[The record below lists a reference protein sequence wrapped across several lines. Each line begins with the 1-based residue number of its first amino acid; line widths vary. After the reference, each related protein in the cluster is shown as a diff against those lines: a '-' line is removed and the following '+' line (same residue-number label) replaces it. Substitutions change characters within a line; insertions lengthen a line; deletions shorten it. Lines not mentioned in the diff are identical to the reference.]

1 MSGSYRFEMD
11 QKDIVRTLITT
22 VGSFIQDRLI
32 DKDRRTQH
40 KEQCAERLAAEE
52 GDNDKDSEVR
62 YSDQAVLAN
71 LDWGIDALEEAINT
85 SNTETK
91 MAQLDY
97 AEKMLQVCARLNSSQ
112 KTAGVPNFYLS
123 SWAHLNLAFLWKLRN
138 NVNNSVLHILEMFMI
153 DPFFSRIDFAPEL
166 WKSLFLPQM
175 NSIIGWYSEERSRIM
190 MDVIPDMSDLSFSV
204 DFDQYFNES
213 LILSVRP
220 EQAERIQHLEQ
231 LYGQFLDDNTKL
243 FAKYYKDCM
252 NYDPATSRKVIP
264 MLPIAEP
271 PMTPLHETSSRPIP
285 DYVKFGPILPKSAG
299 FSPVMR
305 PQEDSRKASG
315 LNISSTSSENQANFT
330 AWATQ
335 EEIPDESEDFCDGP
349 NVVAGTKERANDNA
363 GKGFGVLKV
372 DGTIVS
378 NSSIRLKKDEE
389 TISRRQLIK
398 LKSWGQSPRNSSPT
412 DSPKPP
418 PSNISSPKE
427 DTSSKKVQTSMLRLL
442 STRKDS
448 SVSTSRPGSPLSFC
462 DNSSISSRDSDGE
475 MPGQAKSSNRSTGH
489 TRSVRQIFIESIH
502 GNSLSQ
508 GDEESQS
515 IASSPRSEMVTP
527 RSRPPKDFVCP
538 ITGQIFNDP
547 VTLETG
553 QTYERKAIQE
563 WMNRGNT
570 TCPITR
576 QPLSAVSLP
585 KTNYVLRRLITSW
598 IEQHPDLAQEFS
610 CSETPRNFLTNME
623 SESILSYT
631 SSLPRDRS
639 FKNETEHKPQRFTR
653 TGLST
658 SPTSV
663 ISQAAVEMVINALK
677 PYILCLCNSED
688 LQECEAAVLMIASI
702 CEDSNVD
709 SAINLYLSSPTIV
722 NGFMEILS
730 TSLNKDVLRTT
741 IYILSKL
748 IQADESVGE
757 FLTSIDTDFYYL
769 ADLLKKGLA
778 ESATLMYML
787 RPSFSHLASHN
798 LILTLVHII
807 SNKDEDSAD
816 LKFAIAPK
824 DAAIAPKDAAIA
836 LLEQIVVGG
845 DESDMSRNA
854 VDVISDNGIP
864 ALLNCLNRVDERRAV
879 VSILLSCIRIDMTCR
894 NMVANEIELSLV
906 LELFHGGNDSA
917 RGLCVE
923 FLCELVQLSR
933 RTLSN
938 KILQTIKEEGM
949 FSTMHILLVYLQ
961 MSPMEQKPAI
971 ATLVLQLDLLD
982 APRKMSIYREE
993 AMAALLEA
1001 LQRKDF
1007 PSSQIMALG
1016 ALSSLS
1022 GHSRASKKPCMDAWL
1037 LKTAGLDQ
1045 PYTAVV
1051 RGEEVKT
1058 EETEFSETLKDE
1070 ERASRTWEKRIAFV
1084 LSNHEKGAIFKAL
1097 DECFTSNSIEIA
1109 KSCLVVATWL
1119 VHMLYSFPDCGIRDI
1134 ARKSLLDK
1142 FINVLQSSKNKED
1155 KILAALAVRGFINEP
1170 VGLNEVAVYTKS
1182 MWKILRRLKKS
1193 CTVAHDIMKALI
1205 NMTSINPSELWSCVE
1220 GPVLDVSMNGEI
1232 LSMLQIKNRL
1242 ISSHSDGTIKVW
1254 DTGRKTPRLI
1264 QEVREHSKA
1273 VTCLYVPPLHDK
1285 LYSGSLDKTIRVW
1298 SIKQDEIYCIQVHDV
1313 KESVVVLTA
1322 NASYACFASQGHG
1335 VKVYNWSGVPR
1346 HVNLNKQIKCLAFH
1360 GDKIYCGSSGYTIQ
1374 EVDLRTQTS
1383 STFYSGAKKLLG
1395 KQTIHSLEIY
1405 GGLIFAGGTS
1415 ADGTAGKVFSLSNK
1429 AVIGSLST
1437 GLDIHQIA
1445 VNNDFIL
1452 AATKCGMIE
1461 VWQKERMTK
1470 ITHIKMR
1477 CGGSARITSL
1487 ATDSEGQKLFAG
1499 TSDGKI
1505 QAWSL
1510 D

>member
-1 MSGSYRFEMD
+1 MSGNYRFEMD
-11 QKDIVRTLITT
+11 QKDIVRTLINT

-52 GDNDKDSEVR
+52 GDTDKDREVR

-71 LDWGIDALEEAINT
+71 LDWGIDALEEAINST
-85 SNTETK
+85 NTETK
-91 MAQLDY
+91 MARLDY
-97 AEKMLQVCARLNSSQ
+97 AEKMLQVCAMLNSSQ

-123 SWAHLNLAFLWKLRN
+123 AWAHLNLAFLWKLRN
-138 NVNNSVLHILEMFMI
+138 NLNSSVLHIIEMFII

-175 NSIIGWYSEERSRIM
+175 NSIIGWYSEERSRIV
-190 MDVIPDMSDLSFSV
+190 MDVIPDTSDLSFSV
-204 DFDQYFNES
+204 DFDQYYES

-220 EQAERIQHLEQ
+220 EQAERIQRLEQ
-231 LYGQFLDDNTKL
+231 LYGQSLDENTKL
-243 FAKYYKDCM
+243 YAKYYKDCM

-264 MLPIAEP
+264 MFPIAEP
-271 PMTPLHETSSRPIP
+271 PMTPLHETSSRSIP

-305 PQEDSRKASG
+305 PQDDSRKASR
-315 LNISSTSSENQANFT
+315 LNITSTPSENQENFT

-335 EEIPDESEDFCDGP
+335 EEIPDEREDFCDDL
-349 NVVAGTKERANDNA
+349 NVVAGTQDGAHDNV
-363 GKGFGVLKV
+363 GKGFGVPKV
-372 DGTIVS
+372 DDTRSIVS
-378 NSSIRLKKDEE
+378 SSSIRLKKDEQ
-389 TISRRQLIK
+389 TISRRQLVK

-412 DSPKPP
+412 DSPKTP

-427 DTSSKKVQTSMLRLL
+427 DTSSRKVQTTMLRLL
-442 STRKDS
+442 STRAMDS

-462 DNSSISSRDSDGE
+462 DNSSLSSRESNGE
-475 MPGQAKSSNRSTGH
+475 MAGHAKSSNRSTSH
-489 TRSVRQIFIESIH
+489 TRSVRQVFSESVH
-502 GNSLSQ
+502 GNSLHQ
-508 GDEESQS
+508 GDEGSQRV
-515 IASSPRSEMVTP
+515 APSPRSEIVTP
-527 RSRPPKDFVCP
+527 QSRPPKDFVCP

-576 QPLSAVSLP
+576 QPFSAVSLP
-585 KTNYVLRRLITSW
+585 KTNYVLKRLITSW
-598 IEQHPDLAQEFS
+598 KEQHPDLAQEFS
-610 CSETPRNFLTNME
+610 CSETPRNFLSNME

-631 SSLPRDRS
+631 SNLPRDRS
-639 FKNETEHKPQRFTR
+639 INNETEHKPQRFTR

-663 ISQAAVEMVINALK
+663 ISQASVEMMINALK

-702 CEDSNVD
+702 WGDLNVD
-709 SAINLYLSSPTIV
+709 SAINSYLSSPTIV

-730 TSLNKDVLRTT
+730 ASLNNDVLRTT

-757 FLTSIDTDFYYL
+757 LLTSMDTDFYYL

-778 ESATLMYML
+778 ESATIMYML
-787 RPSFSHLASHN
+787 RPSFSHLSSHN
-798 LILTLVHII
+798 LTPTLVHII
-807 SNKDEDSAD
+807 SNKNEDSAD
-816 LKFAIAPK
+816 LKF
-824 DAAIAPKDAAIA
+824 AIAPKDAAIA

-854 VDVISDNGIP
+854 VDVISENGIP
-864 ALLNCLNRVDERRAV
+864 ALLNSLNRVDERQAV
-879 VSILLSCIRIDMTCR
+879 VSILLSCVRIDMTCR

-906 LELFHGGNDSA
+906 LELFHGGNDSV

-938 KILQTIKEEGM
+938 KILQMIKEEGT
-949 FSTMHILLVYLQ
+949 FSTMHTLLVYLQ
-961 MSPMEQKPAI
+961 MSPMEQKPVI
-971 ATLVLQLDLLD
+971 ATLLLQLDLLD

-1007 PSSQIMALG
+1007 PSSQVLALG
-1016 ALSSLS
+1016 AVSSLS
-1022 GHSRASKKPCMDAWL
+1022 GHSRASKKPCMDSWL
-1037 LKTAGLDQ
+1037 LKMAGLDQ
-1045 PYTAVV
+1045 PYNSVV
-1051 RGEEVKT
+1051 RGEEVKI
-1058 EETEFSETLKDE
+1058 EDTEFCETMNDE
-1070 ERASRTWEKRIAFV
+1070 ERAARSWERRMAFV

-1097 DECFTSNSIEIA
+1097 NECFTSNSIDIA

-1119 VHMLYSFPDCGIRDI
+1119 VHMLYSLPDCGIRDI

-1142 FINVLQSSKNKED
+1142 FINVLQSSKNNED
-1155 KILAALAVRGFINEP
+1155 KILAALAVRGFISEP
-1170 VGLNEVAVYTKS
+1170 VGLNEVAVYAKS
-1182 MWKILRRLKKS
+1182 MWKILRRLKKI
-1193 CTVAHDIMKALI
+1193 CTVAHDIMKALM
-1205 NMTSINPSELWSCVE
+1205 NMSSIDPADLWSCVE
-1220 GPVLDVSMNGEI
+1220 GPELDVSMNGEI
-1232 LSMLQIKNRL
+1232 FSMLHIKNRL
-1242 ISSHSDGTIKVW
+1242 ISSHADGTIKVW
-1254 DTGRKTPRLI
+1254 DTGRKTTRLI

-1273 VTCLYVPPLHDK
+1273 VTCLYVPPSLDK

-1298 SIKQDEIYCIQVHDV
+1298 SIKQDGIYCIQVHDV
-1313 KESVVVLTA
+1313 KESVVLLIA
-1322 NASYACFASQGHG
+1322 NASYACYASQGHG
-1335 VKVYNWSGVPR
+1335 VKVYNWSGVSR
-1346 HVNLNKQIKCLAFH
+1346 HINLNKQIKCLAFH
-1360 GDKIYCGSSGYTIQ
+1360 GDKLYCGSSGYTIQ

-1395 KQTIHSLEIY
+1395 KQTIHSLEIH

-1415 ADGTAGKVFSLSNK
+1415 VDGTAGKVFSLSNK

-1437 GLDIHQIA
+1437 GLEIHQIA

-1452 AATKCGMIE
+1452 AATKCGVIE
-1461 VWQKERMTK
+1461 VWHKERMTN
-1470 ITHIKMR
+1470 ITHIKTR

-1487 ATDSEGQKLFAG
+1487 AMDSEGQKLFAG

>member
-1 MSGSYRFEMD
+1 MSGNYRFEMD

-52 GDNDKDSEVR
+52 GDTDKDREVR

-91 MAQLDY
+91 MARLDY
-97 AEKMLQVCARLNSSQ
+97 AEKMLQVCAMLNSSQ

-123 SWAHLNLAFLWKLRN
+123 AWAHLNLAFLWKLRN
-138 NVNNSVLHILEMFMI
+138 NLNNSVLHIIEMFII

-175 NSIIGWYSEERSRIM
+175 NSIIGWYFEERSRIV
-190 MDVIPDMSDLSFSV
+190 MDVIPDTSDLSFSV
-204 DFDQYFNES
+204 DFDQYYES

-220 EQAERIQHLEQ
+220 EQAERIQRLEQ
-231 LYGQFLDDNTKL
+231 LYGQSLDENTKL
-243 FAKYYKDCM
+243 YAKYYKDCM

-264 MLPIAEP
+264 MFPIAEP
-271 PMTPLHETSSRPIP
+271 PMTPLHETSSRSIP

-299 FSPVMR
+299 FSPVTR
-305 PQEDSRKASG
+305 PRDDSRKASR
-315 LNISSTSSENQANFT
+315 LNITTTPSENQENFT
-330 AWATQ
+330 AWATR
-335 EEIPDESEDFCDGP
+335 EEIPDEPEDFCDDLK
-349 NVVAGTKERANDNA
+349 VVAGTQDGAHDNV
-363 GKGFGVLKV
+363 GKGFGVPNV
-372 DGTIVS
+372 DDTRSIVS
-378 NSSIRLKKDEE
+378 NSSIRLRKDEE
-389 TISRRQLIK
+389 TISGRQLVK
-398 LKSWGQSPRNSSPT
+398 PKSWGQSPRNSSPT
-412 DSPKPP
+412 DSPKTP

-427 DTSSKKVQTSMLRLL
+427 DTSSRKIQTTMLRLL
-442 STRKDS
+442 STRAMDS

-462 DNSSISSRDSDGE
+462 DNSSISSRDSNGE
-475 MPGQAKSSNRSTGH
+475 MAGHAKSSNRSTSH
-489 TRSVRQIFIESIH
+489 TRSVRQVFSESVH
-502 GNSLSQ
+502 GNSLNQ
-508 GDEESQS
+508 GDEGSQRV
-515 IASSPRSEMVTP
+515 APSPRSEIVTP
-527 RSRPPKDFVCP
+527 QSRPPKDFVCP

-576 QPLSAVSLP
+576 QPFSAVSLP
-585 KTNYVLRRLITSW
+585 KTNYVLKRLITSW
-598 IEQHPDLAQEFS
+598 KEQHPDLAQEFS
-610 CSETPRNFLTNME
+610 CSETPRNFLSNME

-631 SSLPRDRS
+631 SNLPRDRS
-639 FKNETEHKPQRFTR
+639 INNETEHKPQRFTR
-653 TGLST
+653 TELST

-663 ISQAAVEMVINALK
+663 ISQASVEMTINALK

-702 CEDSNVD
+702 WGDLNVD
-709 SAINLYLSSPTIV
+709 SAINSYLSSPTIV

-730 TSLNKDVLRTT
+730 ASLNNDVLRTT
-741 IYILSKL
+741 IYVLSKL

-757 FLTSIDTDFYYL
+757 LLTSIDTDFYYL

-778 ESATLMYML
+778 ESATIMYML
-787 RPSFSHLASHN
+787 GPSFSHLSSYN
-798 LILTLVHII
+798 LTPTLVHII
-807 SNKDEDSAD
+807 SNKNEDSTD
-816 LKFAIAPK
+816 LKF
-824 DAAIAPKDAAIA
+824 AIAPKDAAIA

-854 VDVISDNGIP
+854 VDVISENGIP
-864 ALLNCLNRVDERRAV
+864 ALLNSLNRVDERQAV

-894 NMVANEIELSLV
+894 NMVANGIELSLV
-906 LELFHGGNDSA
+906 LELFHGGNDSV

-923 FLCELVQLSR
+923 FLCELVQLNR

-938 KILQTIKEEGM
+938 KILQMIKEEGT
-949 FSTMHILLVYLQ
+949 FSTMHTILVYLQ

-971 ATLVLQLDLLD
+971 ATLLLQLDLLD

-993 AMAALLEA
+993 AMTALLEA
-1001 LQRKDF
+1001 LQRKAF
-1007 PSSQIMALG
+1007 PSSQVMALG

-1022 GHSRASKKPCMDAWL
+1022 GHSRASKKPSMDSWL
-1037 LKTAGLDQ
+1037 LKMAGLDQ
-1045 PYTAVV
+1045 PYNSVV

-1058 EETEFSETLKDE
+1058 EETEFCETMNDE
-1070 ERASRTWEKRIAFV
+1070 ERAARSWERRMAFV

-1097 DECFTSNSIEIA
+1097 NECFTSNSIDIA

-1142 FINVLQSSKNKED
+1142 FINVLQSSKNNED
-1155 KILAALAVRGFINEP
+1155 KILAALAVRGFISEP
-1170 VGLNEVAVYTKS
+1170 VGLNEVAVYAKT
-1182 MWKILRRLKKS
+1182 MWKILRRLKKI
-1193 CTVAHDIMKALI
+1193 CTVAHDIMKALM
-1205 NMTSINPSELWSCVE
+1205 NMSSIDPADLWSCVE
-1220 GPVLDVSMNGEI
+1220 GPELDVSMNGEI
-1232 LSMLQIKNRL
+1232 FSMLHIKNRL
-1242 ISSHSDGTIKVW
+1242 ISSHADGTIKVW

-1273 VTCLYVPPLHDK
+1273 VTCLYVPPSLDK

-1313 KESVVVLTA
+1313 KEYVVLLTA

-1346 HVNLNKQIKCLAFH
+1346 HINLNKQIKCLAFY
-1360 GDKIYCGSSGYTIQ
+1360 GDKLYCGSSGYTIQ

-1395 KQTIHSLEIY
+1395 KQTIHSLEIH

-1415 ADGTAGKVFSLSNK
+1415 VDGTAGKVFSLSNK

-1437 GLDIHQIA
+1437 GLEIHQIA

-1452 AATKCGMIE
+1452 AATKCGVIE
-1461 VWQKERMTK
+1461 VWHKERMTN
-1470 ITHIKMR
+1470 ITQIKTK

>member
-1 MSGSYRFEMD
+1 MSGNYRFEMD
-11 QKDIVRTLITT
+11 QKDIIRTLITT

-40 KEQCAERLAAEE
+40 KEQCAERLAAED
-52 GDNDKDSEVR
+52 GDADKDREVR

-85 SNTETK
+85 SNRETK
-91 MAQLDY
+91 MARLDY
-97 AEKMLQVCARLNSSQ
+97 AEKMLQVCAMLNSSQ

-123 SWAHLNLAFLWKLRN
+123 AWAHLNLAFLWKLRN
-138 NVNNSVLHILEMFMI
+138 NLNNSVLHIIEMFII

-166 WKSLFLPQM
+166 WKSLFLPHM
-175 NSIIGWYSEERSRIM
+175 SSIIGWYSEERGRVV
-190 MDVIPDMSDLSFSV
+190 MDVIPDTSDLSFSV

-220 EQAERIQHLEQ
+220 EQAERIQQLEQ
-231 LYGQFLDDNTKL
+231 LYGQSLDENTKL
-243 FAKYYKDCM
+243 YAKYYKDCM

-271 PMTPLHETSSRPIP
+271 PMTPLRETSSRSIP

-305 PQEDSRKASG
+305 PQEDSRRASG
-315 LNISSTSSENQANFT
+315 LNNTSTSSENQENYT

-335 EEIPDESEDFCDGP
+335 EEIPDECEDFCRDP
-349 NVVAGTKERANDNA
+349 NVVAGTKDGAHDNV
-363 GKGFGVLKV
+363 GKGFGVPEV
-372 DGTIVS
+372 DDTRSIVS

-389 TISRRQLIK
+389 IISRRQLVK

-412 DSPKPP
+412 YSPKTP
-418 PSNISSPKE
+418 PSNMSSPKE
-427 DTSSKKVQTSMLRLL
+427 DTSSRKVQTSLLRLL
-442 STRKDS
+442 STRAMDS
-448 SVSTSRPGSPLSFC
+448 AVSTSQPGSPLSFC

-475 MPGQAKSSNRSTGH
+475 MTGQAKSSNRSSSRA
-489 TRSVRQIFIESIH
+489 RSVRHVFSESVH
-502 GNSLSQ
+502 GNYLNQ
-508 GDEESQS
+508 GDEGSQS
-515 IASSPRSEMVTP
+515 VASSPGSEMVTP
-527 RSRPPKDFVCP
+527 QSRPPKDFVCP
-538 ITGQIFNDP
+538 ITGQIFYDP

-585 KTNYVLRRLITSW
+585 KTNYVLKRLITSW
-598 IEQHPDLAQEFS
+598 KEQHPDLAQEFS
-610 CSETPRNFLTNME
+610 CSETPRNFLSNME
-623 SESILSYT
+623 SESTLSYT
-631 SSLPRDRS
+631 SNLPRDRS
-639 FKNETEHKPQRFTR
+639 IINETEHKPQRFTR

-663 ISQAAVEMVINALK
+663 ISQASIEMVINALK

-702 CEDSNVD
+702 WEDSNVD
-709 SAINLYLSSPTIV
+709 SAINSYLSSPTIV

-730 TSLNKDVLRTT
+730 ASLNKDVLRTT

-748 IQADESVGE
+748 IQADESVGKL
-757 FLTSIDTDFYYL
+757 LTSIDTDFYYL
-769 ADLLKKGLA
+769 ADLLKKGLD

-787 RPSFSHLASHN
+787 RPSFSQLSSHN
-798 LILTLVHII
+798 LTPTIVHMI
-807 SNKDEDSAD
+807 SNKNEDSVD
-816 LKFAIAPK
+816 LKF
-824 DAAIAPKDAAIA
+824 AIAPKDAAIA

-845 DESDMSRNA
+845 DESDMSRSA
-854 VDVISDNGIP
+854 VDVISENGIP
-864 ALLNCLNRVDERRAV
+864 ALLNCLNRVDERQAI

-894 NMVANEIELSLV
+894 NMVASGIELSLV
-906 LELFHGGNDSA
+906 LELFQGGNDSV

-938 KILQTIKEEGM
+938 KILQMIKEEGT
-949 FSTMHILLVYLQ
+949 FSTMHTLLVYLQ

-971 ATLVLQLDLLD
+971 ATLLLQLDLLD

-1001 LQRKDF
+1001 LQRRDF

-1022 GHSRASKKPCMDAWL
+1022 GHSRASKKPYMDTWL
-1037 LKTAGLDQ
+1037 LKTAGLDH
-1045 PYTAVV
+1045 PCNSVV
-1051 RGEEVKT
+1051 RGEEGKT
-1058 EETEFSETLKDE
+1058 VETEFSETTKDE
-1070 ERASRTWEKRIAFV
+1070 DRAARTWEKRMAFV

-1097 DECFTSNSIEIA
+1097 NECFTSNSIEIA

-1119 VHMLYSFPDCGIRDI
+1119 VHMLYSFPDCGIRDV

-1142 FINVLQSSKNKED
+1142 FINVLQSSKNNED
-1155 KILAALAVRGFINEP
+1155 KVLAALAVRGFISEP
-1170 VGLNEVAVYTKS
+1170 VGLNEVAAYAKS

-1193 CTVAHDIMKALI
+1193 CTVAHDIMKAL
-1205 NMTSINPSELWSCVE
+1205 MKMSSVDPAELWSCVE
-1220 GPVLDVSMNGEI
+1220 APELDASMNGEI
-1232 LSMLQIKNRL
+1232 FSMLHIKNRL
-1242 ISSHSDGTIKVW
+1242 ISSHADGTIKVW

-1273 VTCLYVPPLHDK
+1273 VTCLYVPPSHDK

-1298 SIKQDEIYCIQVHDV
+1298 SIKQDEIYCIQAHDV
-1313 KESVVVLTA
+1313 KESVVSLTA

-1360 GDKIYCGSSGYTIQ
+1360 GDKLYCGSSGYTIQ

-1395 KQTIHSLEIY
+1395 KQTIHSLEIH

-1415 ADGTAGKVFSLSNK
+1415 VDGTAGKVFSLSNK

-1445 VNNDFIL
+1445 VSNDFIL
-1452 AATKCGMIE
+1452 AATKCGTIE

-1470 ITHIKMR
+1470 ISHIKTR

-1487 ATDSEGQKLFAG
+1487 VTDSEGQKLFAG